1 MRSDDISPICPRH
14 YAVMVFPAKKPVGT
28 DVDTSETTGDHH
40 WSCPVDGCP
49 QNYSPSLGY
58 FAIEKSLLCLA
69 KTSYTCKMNDL
80 AQSSIRIFPLQFLP

>member
-1 MRSDDISPICPRH
+1 
-14 YAVMVFPAKKPVGT
+14 MVFPAKKPVGT

-58 FAIEKSLLCLA
+58 FAIEKSLDYWHVWLA
-69 KTSYTCKMNDL
+69 NCYFAHNSL
-80 AQSSIRIFPLQFLP
+80 RFPALLPFFNAGWVEGKRHAP